1 MKRSNSKITRP
12 AGAAAP
18 PPAAPT
24 LALPVSGRRL
34 VDVRAGDVASMREMT
49 QTQLLGLILRL
60 VQMTFRFDTCAAFS
74 YDDKTHRLVLSESIG
89 LPTAGGSDPISLE
102 DDPVIQQVVLESK
115 AIVVNTP
122 LSECE
127 PTLLRAFMAVP
138 IVLNNSVVGTL
149 NMSHV
154 SERPYQDED
163 MQRLS
168 AIASQAA
175 FLVQSAR
182 TMAEI
187 ELETREILET
197 VPLPI
202 VKVDFAASRCVVN
215 PAAKVFFDLPVEK
228 VEMKVFYHQAG
239 IFLDR
244 DLSPI
249 LAEVQKTGKDLG
261 GIEIKGQGEREAILN
276 LTVAAILSRE
286 KTIGAVLVFEDLTEI
301 LHARETAE
309 RSERLAALGQLAAGV
324 AHEVKNP
331 LTSIKGFTQLLKGKK
346 NDPAF
351 LEKYVSL
358 VSGEIDRLDHI
369 VEQLLQLARPKT
381 AKLKKADLRESARR
395 VAELV
400 ESQLDKKSVRH
411 EQTYPDVPAEVLI
424 DASQIEQVILNL
436 LLNAVEAAPLRG
448 GLIRTTIE
456 VGPDSVVL
464 AVQDNGRGIKPEYI
478 EKLFHPF
485 FTTRR
490 GGTGLGLAVS
500 HRIVTDHGGKIFVTS
515 VPGMGARFA
524 IELPRPGEQANPR

>member
-1 MKRSNSKITRP
+1 M
-12 AGAAAP
+12 
-18 PPAAPT
+18 
-24 LALPVSGRRL
+24 
-34 VDVRAGDVASMREMT
+34 
-49 QTQLLGLILRL
+49 
-60 VQMTFRFDTCAAFS
+60 
-74 YDDKTHRLVLSESIG
+74 
-89 LPTAGGSDPISLE
+89 
-102 DDPVIQQVVLESK
+102 
-115 AIVVNTP
+115 
-122 LSECE
+122 
-127 PTLLRAFMAVP
+127 
-138 IVLNNSVVGTL
+138 
-149 NMSHV
+149 
-154 SERPYQDED
+154 
-163 MQRLS
+163 
-168 AIASQAA
+168 
-175 FLVQSAR
+175 
-182 TMAEI
+182 
-187 ELETREILET
+187 
-197 VPLPI
+197 
-202 VKVDFAASRCVVN
+202 
-215 PAAKVFFDLPVEK
+215 
-228 VEMKVFYHQAG
+228 
-239 IFLDR
+239 
-244 DLSPI
+244 
-249 LAEVQKTGKDLG
+249 
-261 GIEIKGQGEREAILN
+261 
-276 LTVAAILSRE
+276 
-286 KTIGAVLVFEDLTEI
+286 
-301 LHARETAE
+301 
-309 RSERLAALGQLAAGV
+309 
-324 AHEVKNP
+324 
-331 LTSIKGFTQLLKGKK
+331 KGKK